1 MFRGVFPFEQ
11 RKKILDKVKAKAKKS
26 VISGSAL
33 IKPDT
38 QVTNFVLTE

>member
-26 VISGSAL
+26 AISGSAL